1 VPSTA
6 SQPVPVKVHAFPIN
20 RNLLLVRIENI
31 GDLFDYPDNANVTDT
46 TAYVD
51 LQQLA
56 KDIYYKA
63 NPSSYLLN
71 GINIHET

>member
-1 VPSTA
+1 M
-6 SQPVPVKVHAFPIN
+6 
-20 RNLLLVRIENI
+20 RIENI
-31 GDLFDYPDNANVTDT
+31 GDLFDYPDNASVTDT

-71 GINIHET
+71 GINIHETQMTGITSQNDMQKGRYQWKGVDDA